1 MPIPSTGS
9 ISLQTIATEFG
20 GTAPHSLNEYYRG
33 GSNVPGVGA
42 GTVGIPTSGQ
52 INFDQFRGT
61 SKTATVTYELIGGG
75 GAGGHGINDKGEEL
89 RNTFGDAGGTS
100 SISASG
106 ITTITAA
113 GGAGGENCGRD
124 RGTVGQAGAASHYGA
139 GGAGGALNSSG
150 SAPDSDHYGAGGG
163 GGGGDV
169 GSTYDSGG
177 CSGEGGKAGT
187 RKTGT
192 FSVVYGTVVTVK
204 AGSAGETNTPGYDGG
219 AGAKGYIKLS
229 WDGKSSATTSA
240 NTTITIN

>member
-1 MPIPSTGS
+1 MAIPSTGS
-9 ISLQTIATEFG
+9 ISLQTIADEFG
-20 GTAPHSLNEYYRG
+20 GTTPHSLDEYYRG
-33 GSNVPGVGA
+33 GANVPGVGA
-42 GTVGIPTSGQ
+42 GTDGIPTTGA

-75 GAGGHGINDKGEEL
+75 GAGGHGVGDKGEEL
-89 RNTFGDAGGTS
+89 RGTYGDAGESS

-113 GGAGGENCGRD
+113 GGAGGENCGGE
-124 RGTVGQAGAASHYGA
+124 RGQTGFAGASTVYGA

-150 SAPDSDHYGAGGG
+150 QPAPTASYGAGGG
-163 GGGGDV
+163 GGGGDD
-169 GSTYDSGG
+169 GGYNDSGG

-192 FSVVYGTVVTVK
+192 FSVVYGTVITVK
-204 AGSAGETNTPGYDGG
+204 AGAGGVTNTPGYDGG
-219 AGAKGYIKLS
+219 AGATGYIKLS
-229 WDGKSSATTSA
+229 WDAKTSATTSA